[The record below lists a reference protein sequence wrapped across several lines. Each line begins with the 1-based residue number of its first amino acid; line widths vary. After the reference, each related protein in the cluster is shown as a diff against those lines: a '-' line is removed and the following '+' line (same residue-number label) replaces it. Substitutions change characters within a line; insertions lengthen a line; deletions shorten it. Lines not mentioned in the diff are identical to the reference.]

1 VPILTVIDQAPIG
14 RSPRS
19 TPATYVGAWD
29 AIRALYASLPLSVE
43 RGWSVGRFSFNGGA
57 GACTHCGG
65 HGQLQIEMHFISDV
79 WVRCEHCQGRRFDR
93 STLDV
98 RWKGHSI
105 ADVLDMRVDAA
116 AELFSAQRKIARGLR
131 ALHDVG
137 LGYLRLGQ
145 SSTTLSG
152 GEAQRV
158 KLAIGLME
166 RVGDTPRVF
175 VLDEPTTGLH
185 LADVEKLVAVLDR
198 LVDEG
203 QTVVVV
209 EHHLDVIRHADWV
222 IDLGPEAG
230 EGGGHIVAEG
240 TPEAISRVADSHT
253 GRALRR

>member
-1 VPILTVIDQAPIG
+1 
-14 RSPRS
+14 
-19 TPATYVGAWD
+19 
-29 AIRALYASLPLSVE
+29 
-43 RGWSVGRFSFNGGA
+43 
-57 GACTHCGG
+57 
-65 HGQLQIEMHFISDV
+65 MHFISDV